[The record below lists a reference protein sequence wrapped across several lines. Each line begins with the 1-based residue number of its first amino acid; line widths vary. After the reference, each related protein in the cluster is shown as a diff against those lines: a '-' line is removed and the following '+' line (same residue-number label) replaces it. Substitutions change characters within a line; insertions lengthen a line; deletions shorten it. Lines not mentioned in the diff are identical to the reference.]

1 MKSLCLIDSGLN
13 CSCMLQPYIYNNY
26 TKILQS
32 LQLVND
38 FFLSAYYTLLIFRT
52 LCRLSHLIHHEAMAK
67 VIHVLQMRK
76 QA

>member
-26 TKILQS
+26 TRILQS

-38 FFLSAYYTLLIFRT
+38 FFLSAYYTLNTYFQNLMQIISFN
-52 LCRLSHLIHHEAMAK
+52 SS
-67 VIHVLQMRK
+67 
-76 QA
+76 